1 MHTNWNTGNTDL
13 ILGKTFFFDTGQILE
28 QVAQRYGG
36 ISILGGGTFP
46 LWAGGCSRWPPG
58 APSNLDYSMNLKATV
73 NFLLTKLFS
82 TPLHRPSFE
91 IDIENIEQVLNS
103 RIPD

>member
-1 MHTNWNTGNTDL
+1 
-13 ILGKTFFFDTGQILE
+13 
-28 QVAQRYGG
+28 
-36 ISILGGGTFP
+36 
-46 LWAGGCSRWPPG
+46 
-58 APSNLDYSMNLKATV
+58 MNLKATV
-73 NFLLTKLFS
+73 NFLLKKLFS